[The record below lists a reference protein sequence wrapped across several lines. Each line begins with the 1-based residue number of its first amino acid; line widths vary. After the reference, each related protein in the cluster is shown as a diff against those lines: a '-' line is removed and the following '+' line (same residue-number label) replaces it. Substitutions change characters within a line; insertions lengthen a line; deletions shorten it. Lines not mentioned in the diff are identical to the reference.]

1 MLEYL
6 KSVGLPVNPLSKKIT
21 SSEDMV
27 SYHHTLETNRTH
39 IDYEIDGSVIKV
51 NNYQKRERLG
61 LRSRSPR
68 WAIAAK
74 FKAKQAESQIIGI
87 DLQAVSY
94 THLTLPTKA

>member
-1 MLEYL
+1 MFAYL
-6 KSVGLPVNPLSKKIT
+6 L
-21 SSEDMV
+21 
-27 SYHHTLETNRTH
+27 TLESFRSLF
-39 IDYEIDGSVIKV
+39 DYEIDGSVIKV

-87 DLQAVSY
+87 DLQVGRTGVITPVAKINDVD
-94 THLTLPTKA
+94 